1 MGGMGNES
9 QIEASRILGSSGWG
23 LQEEVQPSNLALG
36 IFHVEMRSVLEER
49 EHTSSQDLNYV
60 HPSVDVTHIK
70 KATV

>member
-1 MGGMGNES
+1 MGNES

-23 LQEEVQPSNLALG
+23 LQGEIQPSNLALG
-36 IFHVEMRSVLEER
+36 IFHVEMCSVL
-49 EHTSSQDLNYV
+49 SSQDLNYV